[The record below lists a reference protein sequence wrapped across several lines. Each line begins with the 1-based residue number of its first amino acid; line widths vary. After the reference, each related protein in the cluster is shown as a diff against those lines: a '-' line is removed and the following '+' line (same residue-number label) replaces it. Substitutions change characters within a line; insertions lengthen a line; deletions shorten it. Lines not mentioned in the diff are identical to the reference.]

1 MARRSKKNGIP
12 NEDGTKSVE
21 GVNILTDSKYGV
33 YVEGAEETIEMYEK
47 GELTS
52 EQLYESIMDLDI
64 VYRSKPKNVESSGE

>member
-1 MARRSKKNGIP
+1 
-12 NEDGTKSVE
+12 VE

-33 YVEGAEETIEMYEK
+33 YVEGVEETIEMYEK
-47 GELTS
+47 GELTP

>member
-1 MARRSKKNGIP
+1 M
-12 NEDGTKSVE
+12 E

-33 YVEGAEETIEMYEK
+33 YVEGVEETIEMYEK
-47 GELTS
+47 GELTP

>member
-1 MARRSKKNGIP
+1 M
-12 NEDGTKSVE
+12 E

>member
-1 MARRSKKNGIP
+1 MARKSKKNGIP
-12 NEDGTKSVE
+12 NEDSTKSVE

-33 YVEGAEETIEMYEK
+33 YVEGVEETIEMYEK
-47 GELTS
+47 GELTP